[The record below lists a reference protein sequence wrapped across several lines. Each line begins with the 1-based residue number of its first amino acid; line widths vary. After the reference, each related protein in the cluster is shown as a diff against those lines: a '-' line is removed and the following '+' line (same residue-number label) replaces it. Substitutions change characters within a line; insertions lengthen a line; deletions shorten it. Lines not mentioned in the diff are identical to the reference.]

1 MKRRPIDELVYEALF
16 PRPRP
21 SDPHNFQDFLTRH
34 LIAEVRHEVHA
45 FYGHIDD
52 DESKY
57 PGLDY
62 CHPTHRIRLSRWQ
75 WHRRLFRA
83 FDMLRLTNDEIYGL
97 TKWEGTKWAKE
108 RYEKESGVTIR
119 DTTADG
125 FSDWIPPERR
135 AAAQSEPEVDED
147 DDEDDASSVRTRVQ
161 ATASAAAEDEL
172 PDADDSE
179 DEVQG
184 SVGVE
189 LNERLRQRVA
199 AHNAGDTSQ
208 PLDEEWEQW
217 LKNAIET
224 GEFHLVAEQITR
236 LARHPNPIPNL
247 HDDLSPARVMGAA
260 RAGRWH
266 EVPHFLHDMIGR
278 SLSEERAAARQAPA
292 PAATPGDVS
301 SSGSSSGSGSSAVS
315 PLGAPASS
323 VTTPTSSGSSGT
335 PWRRNYSEL
344 RLPDGSALSRPGFRA
359 QPTGQTPG
367 A

>member
-1 MKRRPIDELVYEALF
+1 MKRRPIDELIYEALF

-83 FDMLRLTNDEIYGL
+83 FDLLRLTNDEIYGL

-108 RYEKESGVTIR
+108 RYEKESGITIR

-125 FSDWIPPERR
+125 FTDWIPPERR
-135 AAAQSEPEVDED
+135 AAAQSELEVDEEE
-147 DDEDDASSVRTRVQ
+147 DDEDDTSSVRTRVQ
-161 ATASAAAEDEL
+161 ATAAAEDEL
-172 PDADDSE
+172 PDADESE
-179 DEVQG
+179 DEVQS

-236 LARHPNPIPNL
+236 LSRHPNPVPNV

-278 SLSEERAAARQAPA
+278 SLSEERAAARQAPTPA
-292 PAATPGDVS
+292 AATPGVIS
-301 SSGSSSGSGSSAVS
+301 SSGSSSSAIS

-323 VTTPTSSGSSGT
+323 VATPTSSGSSGIT

>member
-16 PRPRP
+16 PRPKQ
-21 SDPHNFQDFLTRH
+21 SDPHNFQAFLTRH

-83 FDMLRLTNDEIYGL
+83 FEMLRLTNDEIYGL

-135 AAAQSEPEVDED
+135 AAQSEPEVED
-147 DDEDDASSVRTRVQ
+147 DDDDDDASSVRTRIQ
-161 ATASAAAEDEL
+161 STGAATAEDEL

-236 LARHPNPIPNL
+236 LARHSNPVPIS
-247 HDDLSPARVMGAA
+247 HDDLSRARVMGAA

-266 EVPHFLHDMIGR
+266 EVPDFLHDMIGR
-278 SLSEERAAARQAPA
+278 SLNEERAAARQAPV
-292 PAATPGDVS
+292 PTATPSD
-301 SSGSSSGSGSSAVS
+301 GSSSGSGSGNSSSAAS
-315 PLGAPASS
+315 PLAG
-323 VTTPTSSGSSGT
+323 PTSSTATSASSMSSST
-335 PWRRNYSEL
+335 SWRRNYSEL
-344 RLPDGSALSRPGFRA
+344 RLPDGSGLSRSGFRA

>member
-83 FDMLRLTNDEIYGL
+83 FDMLRLTNGEIYGL